1 METASNHDNSNPY
14 AFLIAK
20 AQKISEDYQGLRSN
34 ITPQTV
40 AVLGAGAMGMGIA
53 SVLAEK
59 ASINV
64 NLYDIDVGQFK
75 LAKDIPLITRNNR
88 SIRSN

>member
-34 ITPQTV
+34 ITPQNV

-53 SVLAEK
+53 SVLA
-59 ASINV
+59 NMLV
-64 NLYDIDVGQFK
+64 V
-75 LAKDIPLITRNNR
+75 
-88 SIRSN
+88 